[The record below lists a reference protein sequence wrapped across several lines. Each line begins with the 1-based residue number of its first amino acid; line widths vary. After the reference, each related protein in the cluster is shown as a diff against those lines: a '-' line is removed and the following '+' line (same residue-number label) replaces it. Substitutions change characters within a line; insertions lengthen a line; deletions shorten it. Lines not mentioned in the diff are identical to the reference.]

1 MKNVFLFILIS
12 LSSVPSLAQS
22 VDLQEDL
29 TINNLYDSRQGSC
42 ALGDIDNDGD
52 LDLIITGPDA
62 SLTNDKTTLYSN
74 DGQGNFTEIIGT
86 GLSAWSEF
94 SDIAFADV
102 DGDDDQDL
110 LITGR
115 DGSPNFYANFYLNDG
130 SGNYTLSPSVPFE
143 PSIEGDLEFEDVDND
158 GDQDLFMCGY
168 AEDSSGSP
176 FIFSKLYLNS
186 DSGVFTEVTSTPFIE
201 GTSAAFLDMDNDND
215 MDLIVSGSTNNNGV
229 MTTLYENDGTG
240 NFSLVNNTPF
250 TGVKFSD
257 ISTGDSDGDGD
268 TDILLNGMDSSFQN
282 ICELYLNDSAG
293 SFNLLTGTPFLAAQ
307 LGTVDFA
314 DFDNDN
320 DLDVFVT
327 GSLGGQNA
335 AAHIYENQGN
345 NNFNLVDSL
354 VQVYNST
361 TAIGD
366 IDGDNDLDMIVTG
379 IGNLPS
385 TPDPFKP
392 RVYKN
397 MLATTSIEMV
407 HEEAHDNILL
417 YPNPSEGIINI
428 QIDNTIGTSIKIYN
442 TIGEMVFSEDSL
454 NPNIQ
459 IKLNQPP
466 GMYAVVSKTNSSTS
480 TLRLIIK

>member
-1 MKNVFLFILIS
+1 MRKFFLQLVLTLVSVASIAKNI
-12 LSSVPSLAQS
+12 
-22 VDLQEDL
+22 DLQED
-29 TINNLYDSRQGSC
+29 TTASNLYDSRQGSC

-62 SLTNDKTTLYSN
+62 GLANRKTTLYSN

-86 GLSAWSEF
+86 GLSIWSEF

-102 DGDDDQDL
+102 DGDSDQDL

-130 SGNYTLSPSVPFE
+130 SGNFTLDPSIPFE
-143 PSIEGDLEFEDVDND
+143 PSIEGDVEFEDVDND
-158 GDQDLFMCGY
+158 GDPDLFMCGY
-168 AEDSSGSP
+168 AEDGSGSP
-176 FIFSKLYLNS
+176 FLFSKLYLNS
-186 DSGVFTEVTSTPFIE
+186 GSGVFTEVTSTPFIE

-215 MDLIVSGSTNNNGV
+215 MDLVVSGSTNNNGV
-229 MTTLYENDGTG
+229 MTTLYVNDGTG

-250 TGVKFSD
+250 TGVQSCD

-268 TDILLNGMDSSFQN
+268 ADILLNGMDSSFQN
-282 ICELYLNDSAG
+282 ICELYLNDGTG
-293 SFNLLTGTPFLAAQ
+293 SFSLLIGTPFLATQ

-327 GSLGGQNA
+327 GSLGGQDV

-345 NNFNLVDSL
+345 NNFNLVGTL

-379 IGNLPS
+379 IGNLPG

-397 MLATTSIEMV
+397 ILTTTSIEMAP
-407 HEEAHDNILL
+407 EEAHDNILL
-417 YPNPSEGIINI
+417 YPNPSTGIINI
-428 QIDNTIGTSIKIYN
+428 ELENPITTSIKIYN
-442 TIGEMVFSEDSL
+442 TIGKIVFSDDNL
-454 NPNIQ
+454 KP
-459 IKLNQPP
+459 
-466 GMYAVVSKTNSSTS
+466 NSSIQLHQSPGLYLVVLKTS
-480 TLRLIIK
+480 NSTATSKLILK